1 MTMTERPRIRGER
14 EISQR
19 GVHKIFKFKS
29 IAHVNMDNV
38 PEALRN
44 LPDGSRFLQLQERLM
59 HIYLSQDV
67 VKRAVENG
75 LMALR
80 ADGNGI
86 HLLNP
91 RSKRGTGVRMEE
103 GQVYTTHGVCRGGFE
118 AAIQAARRVFPS
130 CSIEGCSW
138 HLSQAWVRKRNT
150 LGILHFLKGDAR
162 SKRVRR
168 WWRTLKGLPF
178 LPQDCLRFVTALTA
192 PPVPAHHPAH
202 TPCSKFLEYLRSTW
216 LEGPFQN
223 MWCKYLVHELRTT
236 NTAENYH
243 SRLRKIIGKNHP
255 PLAQLILAFRS
266 LTSIAKVTLMRME
279 VLRHESR
286 SLRTRDQI
294 RREK

>member
-1 MTMTERPRIRGER
+1 MKVLFHYIKKGYKNRRSAYGRA
-14 EISQR
+14 
-19 GVHKIFKFKS
+19 VKKF
-29 IAHVNMDNV
+29 IAHLDMDNV

-44 LPDGSRFLQLQERLM
+44 LPDGSRFLQLKGHLM

-67 VKRAVENG
+67 VKTVF
-75 LMALR
+75 
-80 ADGNGI
+80 I
-86 HLLNP
+86 
-91 RSKRGTGVRMEE
+91 
-103 GQVYTTHGVCRGGFE
+103 YT
-118 AAIQAARRVFPS
+118 
-130 CSIEGCSW
+130 
-138 HLSQAWVRKRNT
+138 
-150 LGILHFLKGDAR
+150 KGDAR
-162 SKRVRR
+162 FKRVRR

-178 LPQDCLRFVTALTA
+178 LPQDCLRFVSALTA

-216 LEGPFQN
+216 LEGSLQN

-255 PLAQLILAFRS
+255 PLARLILAFRS

-286 SLRTRDQI
+286 SFRTRDQI
-294 RREK
+294 RREKVNRAMADFEEVRRSPYLNTIFVERYCREMSRFTSEKVI